1 MLDMPPPHVDAGR
14 EEPAAENPGGID
26 PLAVGT
32 GGHRAIRGGASR
44 IIAFGLAVIFSVVS
58 SAIVYRRLGVVRTGH
73 YVTVTSLVSLC
84 AGLTDAG
91 LSAIGVREFSTR
103 NREGRRAFM
112 RDLSGLRLALSTIG
126 AAIAVLFA
134 WLAGYGSLLTV
145 GTAIAGVGMILVTLE
160 DTYAIGLTAQ
170 LRIAPVAFADLLRV
184 FVLALLVVILAVRH
198 ASLLLLF
205 AASIPAAGSA
215 ALINAWLVRRDVSL
229 MPVMRGRR
237 WRGLLGQT
245 VTYSI
250 ATAIMSVYFRVALLL
265 VSVIVPGHQTGYFS
279 VSFRVIEV
287 LVAVP
292 AMLVGVTFPIFA
304 HAAQDDRSRLDFAV
318 GRVFDALWL
327 IGVGMALALVVGAPF
342 IIDVIAGSR
351 FGEAHVVLEIQGVA
365 LMASFVS
372 AVWTYTL
379 LSLHRHRAILAVGLS
394 ALVLSGVLS
403 GTLAALD
410 GARGAAVG
418 TSVSEIVFVVLL
430 AAATYRAGVRPGISW
445 RSIPLSLAAAGLGVA
460 TLAIPGLPDVARLVL
475 ALALYGATLIVL
487 KVVPE
492 EILAL
497 AQPRRRPA

>member
-1 MLDMPPPHVDAGR
+1 MLGMPPPHVDAGR
-14 EEPAAENPGGID
+14 QEQAAEHHGDSD

-32 GGHRAIRGGASR
+32 GGSRAIRGGASR
-44 IIAFGLAVIFSVVS
+44 IIAFGLAVILSVVS
-58 SAIVYRRLGVVRTGH
+58 SAIVYRRLGVVETGH
-73 YVTVTSLVSLC
+73 YVTVTSLVALC

-103 NREGRRAFM
+103 DREGRRAFM
-112 RDLSGLRLALSTIG
+112 RDLSGLRLALSTVG

-134 WLAGYGSLLTV
+134 WVAGYGSLLTA
-145 GTAIAGVGMILVTLE
+145 GTAVAGVGTILVTLE

-170 LRIAPVAFADLLRV
+170 LRIASVAFSDLLRV
-184 FVLALLVVILAVRH
+184 FVLALLVVVLALHH

-205 AASIPAAGSA
+205 AASIPAAGCA
-215 ALINAWLVRRDVSL
+215 MLVNAWLARRDVSL
-229 MPVMRGRR
+229 IPVVRTRR

-250 ATAIMSVYFRVALLL
+250 ATAIIAIYFRVALLL
-265 VSVIVPGHQTGYFS
+265 VSVIAPGRQTGYFS
-279 VSFRVIEV
+279 VSFRVMEV

-327 IGVGMALALVVGAPF
+327 IGVAAALALVVGAPF
-342 IIDVIAGSR
+342 IIDVIAGGR
-351 FGEAHVVLEIQGVA
+351 FGQAHVVLEIQGVA

-379 LSLHRHRAILAVGLS
+379 LSLHRHRAILVVGLS
-394 ALVLSGVLS
+394 ALVLCGALS
-403 GTLAALD
+403 GALAELD
-410 GARGAAVG
+410 GARGAAIG
-418 TSVSEIVFVVLL
+418 TSVSEITFVLL
-430 AAATYRAGVRPGISW
+430 LALATYRAGVRPGISW
-445 RSIPLSLAAAGLGVA
+445 RNIPLSLLAAGLGVA
-460 TLAIPGLPDVARLVL
+460 TLAIPGIPDVARLVL

-487 KVVPE
+487 KVIPE

-497 AQPRRRPA
+497 VQPRRRTT

>member
-1 MLDMPPPHVDAGR
+1 MPPPHVDAGR
-14 EEPAAENPGGID
+14 EGPAAEEPGAPD

-32 GGHRAIRGGASR
+32 AGHRAIRGGASR
-44 IIAFGLAVIFSVVS
+44 MSTFGLAVIFSVIS
-58 SAIVYRRLGVVRTGH
+58 SAIVYRRLGVVETGH
-73 YVTVTSLVSLC
+73 YVTVTSLVALC

-103 NREGRRAFM
+103 DREGRWGFM
-112 RDLSGLRLALSTIG
+112 RDLSGLRLALSTTG

-134 WLAGYGSLLTV
+134 WLAGYGSLLTA
-145 GTAIAGVGMILVTLE
+145 GTAVAGVGMILVTLE

-170 LRIAPVAFADLLRV
+170 LRIASVAFSDLLRV
-184 FVLALLVVILAVRH
+184 FVLAVLVVIFAVHH

-215 ALINAWLVRRDVSL
+215 MLINAWLARGDVSL
-229 MPVMRGRR
+229 IPSIHARR

-245 VTYSI
+245 VTYSV
-250 ATAIMSVYFRVALLL
+250 ATAIIAIYFRVALLL
-265 VSVIVPGHQTGYFS
+265 VSVIAPGRQTGYFS

-287 LVAVP
+287 LVAIP
-292 AMLVGVTFPIFA
+292 AMLVGVSFPIFA

-327 IGVGMALALVVGAPF
+327 IGVGAALAVVVGAPF
-342 IIDVIAGSR
+342 IVEVIAGGR
-351 FGEAHVVLEIQGVA
+351 FGGAHVVLQIQGVA
-365 LMASFVS
+365 LMASFVG

-379 LSLHRHRAILAVGLS
+379 LSLHRHRAILVVGLS

-403 GTLAALD
+403 GTLAAVG

-418 TSVSEIVFVVLL
+418 TSVSEITFVALL
-430 AAATYRAGVRPGISW
+430 AVATYRAGVRPGITW
-445 RSIPLSLAAAGLGVA
+445 RSIPLSLAAAGLGA
-460 TLAIPGLPDVARLVL
+460 ASLAIPGLPDVARLVL

-487 KVVPE
+487 KVIPE
-492 EILAL
+492 EILTL
-497 AQPRRRPA
+497 ASPWRRP